1 MRKLVLWK
9 PCGWLGRVV
18 DLRLVYSDL
27 VRFETE
33 LWGAVDARLQAEC
46 DLQLTWFEVMRLL
59 GERGGCRVLDISEE
73 FRITVGGTSKVVDRV
88 EAAGYC
94 RRRANPDDRRSSIV
108 ELTASG
114 RRLLAKALKVFDDEL
129 ELRIGSVLPD
139 RSLKQL
145 AAALS
150 SLRAAYRSSVHA

>member
-1 MRKLVLWK
+1 MPDLKVL
-9 PCGWLGRVV
+9 
-18 DLRLVYSDL
+18 YHDL

-33 LWGAVDARLQAEC
+33 LWATVDARLREDC
-46 DLQLTWFEVMRLL
+46 GLQLTWLEIMRLL
-59 GERGGCRVLDISEE
+59 QREPKLRVLDNANDLVIS
-73 FRITVGGTSKVVDRV
+73 VGGTSKVVDRV

-114 RRLLAKALKVFDDEL
+114 RRLLAKAAKVFDDEL
-129 ELRIGSVLPD
+129 EIRIGSVLPE

-150 SLRAAYRSSVHA
+150 SLRAAYRASAHA

>member
-1 MRKLVLWK
+1 MT
-9 PCGWLGRVV
+9 

-33 LWGAVDARLQAEC
+33 LWGAVDARLQAAC
-46 DLQLTWFEVMRLL
+46 DLQLTWFEIMRLL
-59 GERGGCRVLDISEE
+59 DERAGCRVLDLAEE
-73 FRITVGGTSKVVDRV
+73 FRITVGGTSKVVDRI

-94 RRRANPDDRRSSIV
+94 RRRANPGDRRSSIV

-114 RRLLAKALKVFDDEL
+114 RRVLAKAAKVFDDEL
-129 ELRIGSVLPD
+129 EIRLGSVLTE

-145 AAALS
+145 AATLAD
-150 SLRAAYRSSVHA
+150 LRAAYRAREHGESAV

>member
-1 MRKLVLWK
+1 MV
-9 PCGWLGRVV
+9 G
-18 DLRLVYSDL
+18 LRLVYSDL
-27 VRFETE
+27 VRFEIE
-33 LWGAVDARLQAEC
+33 LWGAVDARLRAEC

-59 GERGGCRVLDISEE
+59 DERAGCRVLDIAEE

-108 ELTASG
+108 EITPAG
-114 RRLLAKALKVFDDEL
+114 RRVLVKAVKVFDDEL
-129 ELRIGSVLPD
+129 EIRIGSVLTE

-145 AAALS
+145 GTALAD
-150 SLRAAYRSSVHA
+150 LRAAYRVSTRGESAV